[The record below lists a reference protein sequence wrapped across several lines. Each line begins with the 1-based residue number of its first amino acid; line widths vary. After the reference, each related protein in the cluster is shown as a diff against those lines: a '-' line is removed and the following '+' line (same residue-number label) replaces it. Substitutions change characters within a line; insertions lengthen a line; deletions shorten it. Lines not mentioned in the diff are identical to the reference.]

1 MLDLNLCPV
10 IYSEKVM
17 HLLSLH
23 LKISKPG
30 KDLTP
35 TGSSILMRSDC
46 RITVLKLKN
55 PHKPLGQEA
64 TLRLALE

>member
-10 IYSEKVM
+10 LYSEKVM

-35 TGSSILMRSDC
+35 TGSSILMRSYC
-46 RITVLKLKN
+46 RIAVLKLKN
-55 PHKPLGQEA
+55 PQKPLGQDA